1 MLATTSYRA
10 PDGDRVIVD
19 RSVALGRASLRSVQ
33 EAAAGDGLEQSGA
46 LILAGDVRLDGRSD
60 LIDALTAA
68 GMQVDAGMS
77 DEALV
82 LRAFACWDL
91 AALDRIFGD
100 FAVIL
105 WDGARR
111 RLVAARDHYG
121 VAQLYTATI
130 GDTLLVSNSLSCM
143 LTHPGA
149 DRQLDR
155 TAVMDFL
162 VLPAR
167 SRPDATIYRSV
178 NRIPPGH
185 LLVCEAGRTVLRR
198 YWQPEPDGRPCVR
211 FSPRRQMDAFRQAFD
226 QAVADRRRWPQA
238 GLSLSGGLDSTSIA
252 ARLASVTGTEGLR
265 AYTAELRELL
275 PDQEGQLA
283 RQVAARLKIPIEVLA
298 TDHLPLTAPV
308 DPPDMLP
315 PEPGEAM
322 RQVADRHI
330 YIRAA
335 RHSRIFFCGYGG
347 DPLFSD
353 DHHTAFVMPLA
364 ALAAFPLH
372 AFHCWRISGLRPALR
387 PFPRQA
393 PKTPP
398 ARLEAPGW
406 LVEPG
411 GVGDRLAGWYDDRDS
426 SGRAGMARAP
436 LWPEIFQH
444 ADPDVTGLPL
454 RVRHP
459 FFDRRVIDAVSR
471 VPARPWHPGKMLLR
485 VALAGQL
492 PTEILRRRKTP
503 LGGDPGSIAVRRR
516 GLQGWMEALLDVP
529 DLGGFVDV
537 AALRRDLH
545 DQQRWTFYSFARFRR
560 VWQLAY
566 WLKWRDRL
574 HRPVTIREPW
584 SGDQERPDQSR
595 GIPQLH

>member
-10 PDGDRVIVD
+10 PDGARVIVD

-33 EAAAGDGLEQSGA
+33 EAVAGDGLEQSGD

-60 LIDALTAA
+60 LIDALDAA
-68 GMQVDAGMS
+68 GVQVSTGMS

-82 LRAFACWDL
+82 LQAFARWDL
-91 AALDRIFGD
+91 AALDRIIGD

-105 WDGARR
+105 WDGARQ

-130 GDTLLVSNSLSCM
+130 GGTLLVSNSLSCM

-149 DRQLDR
+149 DRQLDHA
-155 TAVMDFL
+155 AVMDFL

-167 SRPDATIYRSV
+167 SQPEATIYGAFHRV
-178 NRIPPGH
+178 PPGH
-185 LLVCEAGRTVLRR
+185 MLICEAGRTVLRR
-198 YWQPEPDGRPCVR
+198 YWQPGPDGHPRVR
-211 FSPRRQMDAFRQAFD
+211 FSPRRQMDAFRFAFD

-238 GLSLSGGLDSTSIA
+238 GLSLSGGLDSTGIA
-252 ARLASVTGTEGLR
+252 ARLVSVTGQEGLR

-275 PDQEGQLA
+275 PDDEGRLA
-283 RQVAARLKIPIEVLA
+283 RKAAARLKIPIEVLA

-308 DPPDMLP
+308 EPPEMLP

-322 RQVADRHI
+322 RQTADRQI
-330 YIRAA
+330 YMRAA
-335 RHSRIFFCGYGG
+335 RHARVFFCGYGG

-353 DHHTAFVMPLA
+353 DEDTGFVMP
-364 ALAAFPLH
+364 ALALGALPLH
-372 AFHCWRISGLRPALR
+372 ALHCWRVSGMRPALR
-387 PFPRQA
+387 PFPPRG
-393 PKTPP
+393 PKTSP
-398 ARLEAPGW
+398 AQLEAPGW
-406 LVEPG
+406 LVDSGE
-411 GVGDRLAGWYDDRDS
+411 VGDRLAAWYGDRQS

-444 ADPDVTGLPL
+444 ADPDVTGVPL

-459 FFDRRVIDAVSR
+459 FFDRRVIDAVAR
-471 VPARPWHPGKMLLR
+471 LPARPWHPGKMLLR

-492 PTEILRRRKTP
+492 PAEVLRRPKTT
-503 LGGDPGSIAVRRR
+503 LGGDPGSIAARRW
-516 GLQGWMEALLDVP
+516 GIQGWMEALLDVP
-529 DLGGFVDV
+529 DLAGFVDV
-537 AALRRDLH
+537 AAFRRELH
-545 DQQRWTFYSFARFRR
+545 DQPRWTFYSFARFRR

-566 WLKWRDRL
+566 WLKWRDRF
-574 HRPVTIREPW
+574 HQPVTIREPW
-584 SGDQERPDQSR
+584 PGDQEKPDQSR
-595 GIPQLH
+595 GIPKPH